1 MTSDNLDNIYCWTDD
16 GPCEG
21 LNFQFATNYPS
32 LSDDH
37 EKNIMTL
44 SYESSNETGYYPG
57 DVKER
62 PWMNSMMMTSLVWLE
77 SAYLSISKT
86 AIHKVQRFKQI
97 FKPQILT
104 G

>member
-57 DVKER
+57 DVKEKA
-62 PWMNSMMMTSLVWLE
+62 MDEFNDDDKSCLVGIGIPKYQQNCY
-77 SAYLSISKT
+77 SQSTTIQTTISNPK
-86 AIHKVQRFKQI
+86 F
-97 FKPQILT
+97 
-104 G
+104 